1 MADQGDFRAV
11 LQYVPQFRGKIFV
24 VLIEAGLLPEPAIA
38 ETLLDL
44 AAMEDVGVKLILGVL
59 GGDLKDLYDWTLEC
73 EIMAARLT
81 RPLGDPDAVEEAKA
95 ILSRGQT
102 VVADASSNDPL
113 DPQVVDFTLGI
124 GAVKLIALLEEAIL
138 IDGEPVPAVS
148 AADAD
153 ELAASGTVTGAHLL
167 KSAAEACRKGVPRVH
182 VLNGRRQGVLIDEL
196 FSNEGVGTMIH
207 ADSYRDIRPL
217 REEDIPEL
225 LGMIGRS
232 VRRTK
237 LVARTYEDILA
248 KIGDYRVMAIDDNV
262 VGCVAL
268 HEYPADHTAEVA
280 CLYVKLNHEGRGY
293 GVDLVKHAEQ
303 MAREKGLPKVFALTT
318 RAADFFENRVGYTL
332 RGPEALPESR
342 RHQLEESGRDSKIF
356 EKRL

>member
-1 MADQGDFRAV
+1 
-11 LQYVPQFRGKIFV
+11 
-24 VLIEAGLLPEPAIA
+24 
-38 ETLLDL
+38 
-44 AAMEDVGVKLILGVL
+44 
-59 GGDLKDLYDWTLEC
+59 
-73 EIMAARLT
+73 
-81 RPLGDPDAVEEAKA
+81 VEEAKA
-95 ILSRGQT
+95 ILARGQT

-138 IDGEPVPAVS
+138 IDGEPVPAVR

-153 ELAASGTVTGAHLL
+153 ELAACGTVTGSHLL
-167 KSAAEACRKGVPRVH
+167 KAAAEACRKGVPRVH

-207 ADSYRDIRPL
+207 ADSYREIRPL

-248 KIGDYRVMAIDDNV
+248 KIADYHVMAIDDNV

-268 HEYPADHTAEVA
+268 HEYPADQTAEVA

-293 GVDLVKHAEQ
+293 GVDLVKYAEQ
-303 MAREKGLPKVFALTT
+303 MAREKGVPRIFALTT
-318 RAADFFENRVGYTL
+318 RAADFFENRVGFAVS
-332 RGPEALPESR
+332 GPDALPEPR
-342 RHQLEESGRDSKIF
+342 RRQLEESGRDSKVF
-356 EKRL
+356 EKAL